1 MPDNENFY
9 EYAPVE
15 SNMAERIE
23 SLSKQAYAACKGKG
37 YGRLDFRLD
46 EATDKLYVLE
56 VNAQCGLSEDE
67 NYTSI
72 GAIIKESGLS
82 YTLVIAE
89 ILRDALRRSVI
100 KMQDRAESKNVIR
113 SLRKKVIDK
122 GQSRK

>member
-1 MPDNENFY
+1 M
-9 EYAPVE
+9 
-15 SNMAERIE
+15 
-23 SLSKQAYAACKGKG
+23 
-37 YGRLDFRLD
+37 D